1 MSRLGSIFSVL
12 DFLNFGSV
20 LSMRSSAR
28 LGSSLSVYGM
38 VRLGSTLSV
47 HGLELFSFFS
57 GSARSLYA
65 ERQGSEIV
73 DNCRRSVKRSETS
86 HEKVF
91 GFHEIAYPRLD
102 KKEGRSYRIWQQN
115 TVAREP

>member
-57 GSARSLYA
+57 GSARS
-65 ERQGSEIV
+65 V
-73 DNCRRSVKRSETS
+73 
-86 HEKVF
+86 
-91 GFHEIAYPRLD
+91 
-102 KKEGRSYRIWQQN
+102 YRTAGLGN
-115 TVAREP
+115 SR